1 MVSQI
6 HEVNP
11 RIYIHYPDPSIDR
24 SMKIAQQYKQVFKT
38 YYMMFKELKE
48 KKEAAN
54 ITMFL

>member
-1 MVSQI
+1 
-6 HEVNP
+6 
-11 RIYIHYPDPSIDR
+11 
-24 SMKIAQQYKQVFKT
+24 MKIAQQYKQVFKT